1 MEDVNDMSFVYVAED
16 GSKIGLEGGTIT
28 VLQKNGEVVK
38 IPKETVE
45 GISIF
50 GNSQVTTQ
58 CVQYCLR
65 KGIRISFFSKVGF
78 YYGCMLSTGH
88 VNIKRLKQQIFLSEN
103 QDFCLKLSQKLI
115 EAKINNQLV
124 VVKRYL
130 RTAGITDEESLFQ
143 IRNAKKKVLETEDI
157 EQLMGYEG
165 IASRSYFKIIAS
177 LVDEQ
182 FRFEGRNRRPPKD
195 PFNSM
200 LSLGY
205 TLVMYEIYGEIENR
219 GLNPY
224 AGFLH
229 QDRERHPT
237 LASDLMEEWRP
248 VLIDAVVLSLIQGHE
263 IQQDHFYYDK
273 DTGACFL
280 TENGMKIFFRKLE
293 NKLHSEMRYLEY
305 IKQRTSFRR
314 AIWHQVGLLVKAIE
328 SNDVDEYIPLRIR

>member
-1 MEDVNDMSFVYVAED
+1 MSFVYVAEG
-16 GSKIGLEGGTIT
+16 GSKIGIEGGSIT
-28 VLQKNGEVVK
+28 VLQKSGEVVK

-50 GNSQVTTQ
+50 GNSQLTTQ

-65 KGIRISFFSKVGF
+65 KGIRISFFSRVGS
-78 YYGCMLSTGH
+78 YYGCLLSTGH

-103 QDFCLKLSQKLI
+103 PEFCLSLSKKLI

-124 VVKRYL
+124 VAKRYL
-130 RTAGITDEESLFQ
+130 RTAGLKDEDSLFQ
-143 IRNAKKKVLETEDI
+143 IKNSRKKVLEAESI

-165 IASRSYFKIIAS
+165 IASRYYFKMIAS
-177 LVDEQ
+177 LVEEDFQ
-182 FRFEGRNRRPPKD
+182 FEGRNRRPPRD

-263 IQQDHFYYDK
+263 IRKEHFYYDEES
-273 DTGACFL
+273 GACL
-280 TENGMKIFFRKLE
+280 LKEDGMKIFFRKLE
-293 NKLHSEMRYLEY
+293 NKLHSEMKYLEY
-305 IKQRTSFRR
+305 VLQRTSFRR

-328 SNDVDEYIPLRIR
+328 SNDADQYIPLRIR